1 MALKYT
7 EAPTVAK
14 GAAITS
20 SQWNG
25 LCDALNDRLSKG
37 VADPTWRL
45 HWFWH
50 SLFRNLRNPDASG
63 FTYAPED
70 EWWKIYAHVDTS
82 HTFPV
87 VAAGQ
92 PEGAS
97 LSNPINGFVFGNP
110 SQDIKSEAARL
121 SYDSA
126 DGQGVLLHDTGG
138 NPLNDS
144 RKWAVG
150 IEQRGAVL
158 ETNLDDLSYANALVA
173 ARAHFSMGFHH
184 WVHRSYGGFMAGP
197 EYQGQ
202 CSNYSELPDYTLKFT
217 NTSTST
223 TTTYS
228 TCPGSGVYSYYR
240 GQKDYILLNWDGT
253 VTRLPVSDYTEG
265 PYTSDAYLKHPNGE
279 QLNRALNY
287 FIQPFRGTAAEQA
300 ASGYKVQDKA
310 FDFDTFL
317 QQQYFLAP
325 ARGVAN
331 GSGGVDAVYNI
342 FNWGSNT
349 SANAL
354 GTLNATSST
363 SFATASGFCL
373 AGVLVQRQG
382 GTGEKRFEVLV
393 DGAVVTTVTLPN
405 GDDSKSEWFAS
416 PHNGTVSVRCLD
428 SMGAS
433 DVLEVECAEL
443 MEYLPSNEDAYLVLR
458 LGSAS
463 NLAYDAEGKDAST
476 PKDISDAYF
485 RHGMVHNP
493 NRADVADDNTA
504 LNANPVY
511 RAVAR
516 EVSSRLKMVDRHG
529 LLGYE
534 VNGAGKSVFYF
545 KREAFGLSVA
555 DMFDGLG
562 PSNSIITSGNLIAGR
577 TYKVVGGTSIT
588 YNGGTVNAGSTFTAV
603 SGVDTYTKAGSE
615 EVYEN
620 EGIRATAEPAGYDN
634 RWLMHME
641 SMSYK
646 PSESSA
652 YKPDSYTDI
661 IGYKHDR
668 CAMWSQAWTSPS
680 PAYAKEILK
689 HVTPLP
695 SGILQRSENPPG
707 YRYLLGTHTPDEG
720 YNASGNLIAQ
730 ANGDGSPNNDVCD
743 PLEEDGSEGNCT
755 GMRGHWKSC
764 KIYRPDYQIESA
776 QRVEPAGPNQLPQI
790 KITLT
795 TRLDHNEDAPGTIA
809 NTSASRASYISSD
822 STGATYGGYRTDEN
836 AVVEYLRYVVDNGAN
851 CGQRIG
857 DTAPDA
863 PFDTAINGACMPRFF
878 FTQLLPKVYEDGN
891 SSYDSTDTLMK
902 TEHMSWAETI
912 LRSICEGYVDSAS
925 TAEQLETIDPVT
937 SLATCEDKRLYDYTF
952 ENLMLQANS
961 KQHFRSLTSD
971 LRTDEVKGHG
981 PLPGQP
987 AYADHFNQISRAVNL
1002 LTKARLYLPLSFK
1015 YRTINYSVSQ
1025 QVINGSIRSNE
1036 ATPNCSGGAVWANN
1050 ITSTPTW
1057 TGKTYGSWQTSSYP
1071 GLVTTK
1077 RCRIDQDSAGNC
1089 VLECDRQDGE
1099 FTVGLDRFATDAM
1112 HPDLATLVQDTSK
1125 LGFGVANGYSTTPTI
1140 KTAVAN
1146 SYNGWIG
1153 NSTDPD
1159 DYYHDGSYHD
1169 WVETPNPSA
1178 NSSGIVYY
1186 NTCEVSN
1193 GGEVEAP
1200 DVPVSDYVDTGGTG
1214 SGGNGTFA
1222 EGRRAIYASSAQAFV
1237 TVPLKT

>member
-1 MALKYT
+1 MALEYT
-7 EAPTVAK
+7 RAPTVAK

-20 SQWNG
+20 SQWNK
-25 LCDALNDRLSKG
+25 LCDSLNSRLSKG
-37 VADPTWRL
+37 IADTTWRL
-45 HWFWH
+45 HWYWH

-63 FTYAPED
+63 FNYAPED

-97 LSNPINGFVFGNP
+97 LANPINGFVFGNP
-110 SQDIKSEAARL
+110 DQDIKSEANRL

-126 DGQGVLLHDTGG
+126 DGQGVLLHDTSG
-138 NPLNDS
+138 NPDNDS

-158 ETNLDDLSYANALVA
+158 ESDLDDLSFANALVA

-217 NTSTST
+217 NTSNNT
-223 TTTYS
+223 TTSYS

-240 GQKDYILLNWDGT
+240 GQKDFILLNWDGT
-253 VTRLPVSDYTEG
+253 VTRLDVGNHTEG
-265 PYTSDAYLKHPNGE
+265 PYTSEAYLKHPNGE

-310 FDFDTFL
+310 FDFDSFL
-317 QQQYFLAP
+317 QRQYYLAP

-331 GSGGVDAVYNI
+331 SNGGVDGVYNI

-349 SANAL
+349 SANTF

-382 GTGEKRFEVLV
+382 GTGQKRFEVLV

-416 PHNGTVSVRCLD
+416 PHNGTISVRSLD
-428 SMGAS
+428 AMGAS
-433 DVLEVECAEL
+433 DVLQVECAEL

-458 LGSAS
+458 MGSAS
-463 NLAYDAEGKDAST
+463 NLAYDAEGKDTST

-493 NRADVADDNTA
+493 NRADVANDNTA

-511 RAVAR
+511 RAVAK
-516 EVSSRLKMVDRHG
+516 EVTERLKMVDRHG

-534 VNGAGKSVFYF
+534 VNSAGKSVLYF

-562 PSNSIITSGNLIAGR
+562 PSNAVIASGSLIAGR
-577 TYKVVGGTSIT
+577 TYKVVGGSSVT
-588 YNGGTVNAGSTFTAV
+588 YNGSTVNAGSTFTAV
-603 SGVDTYTKAGSE
+603 SGVDTYTKASTE

-620 EGIRATAEPAGYDN
+620 EGIRAEAEPAGYDN

-646 PSESSA
+646 PSQSSA

-668 CAMWSQAWTSPS
+668 CAMWSLAWASNNST
-680 PAYAKEILK
+680 AKEILA

-720 YNASGNLIAQ
+720 YSASGNLIAQ
-730 ANGDGSPNNDVCD
+730 ANGDGSTGNDLCD
-743 PLEEDGSEGNCT
+743 PLAEDGSEGNCA

-764 KIYRPDYQIESA
+764 QIYRPDYQIESA
-776 QRVEPAGPNQLPQI
+776 ERVEPANPGELPQI

-795 TRLDHNEDAPGTIA
+795 TRLDYNEDAPGSIA
-809 NTSASRASYISSD
+809 NTAASRETYIDDYD
-822 STGATYGGYRTDEN
+822 STGATNGGYRTDEN
-836 AVVEYLRYVVDNGAN
+836 AVVEYLRYAVDGGAN

-863 PFDTAINGACMPRFF
+863 PFDSAINGACMPRFF
-878 FTQLLPKVYEDGN
+878 FTQLMPKVYEDNN
-891 SSYDSTDTLMK
+891 SIYDATDTLMK
-902 TEHMSWAETI
+902 TEHLSWAETI
-912 LRSICEGYVDSAS
+912 LRSVCEGYVDSTS
-925 TAEQLETIDPVT
+925 TSEQLETIDPVT

-952 ENLMLQANS
+952 ENLMLQANE

-981 PLPGQP
+981 PLPGQL
-987 AYADHFNQISRAVNL
+987 AYADHFNQISAAVNL

-1015 YRTINYSVSQ
+1015 FRSITYDNSE
-1025 QVINGSIRSNE
+1025 QVINSAVDSNDTTNDCGS
-1036 ATPNCSGGAVWANN
+1036 GAVWANDL
-1050 ITSTPTW
+1050 TSTPTW
-1057 TGKTYGSWQTSSYP
+1057 TGKTYNAWQTSSVP
-1071 GLVTTK
+1071 GVVATK
-1077 RCRIDQDSAGNC
+1077 RCRIDEDSAGNC
-1089 VLECDRQDGE
+1089 ILECDRLDYE
-1099 FTVGLDRFATDAM
+1099 FTVGLDNFATDAL
-1112 HPDLATLVQDTSK
+1112 PSELATLVQDTSK
-1125 LGFGVANGYSTTPTI
+1125 LGFGVANGYKTVSTI
-1140 KTAVAN
+1140 KTVATEPTA
-1146 SYNGWIG
+1146 WVG
-1153 NSTDPD
+1153 NSNTKSDYQHEGQYWDWIETD
-1159 DYYHDGSYHD
+1159 
-1169 WVETPNPSA
+1169 NPSP
-1178 NSSGIVYY
+1178 NSQGIVYY
-1186 NTCEVSN
+1186 NECQVTN

-1200 DVPVSDYVDTGGTG
+1200 SVPVSDYVDTGGVG
-1214 SGGNGTFA
+1214 AGGNGTFA
-1222 EGRRAIYASSAQAFV
+1222 EARRSIYASSAQAFV
-1237 TVPLKT
+1237 SVPLVN

>member
-1 MALKYT
+1 MALEYT
-7 EAPTVAK
+7 RAPTVAK

-20 SQWNG
+20 SQWNK
-25 LCDALNDRLSKG
+25 LCDALNSRLSKG
-37 VADPTWRL
+37 IADCSWRL
-45 HWFWH
+45 HWYWH

-63 FTYAPED
+63 FNYAPED

-97 LSNPINGFVFGNP
+97 LANPINGFVFGN
-110 SQDIKSEAARL
+110 SDQDIKSEANRL

-138 NPLNDS
+138 NPDNDS

-158 ETNLDDLSYANALVA
+158 ESDLDDLSFANALVA

-202 CSNYSELPDYTLKFT
+202 CSNYSELPNYTLKFT
-217 NTSTST
+217 NTSTNT
-223 TTTYS
+223 TTSYS

-253 VTRLPVSDYTEG
+253 VTRLDVANHTEG
-265 PYTSDAYLKHPNGE
+265 PYTSEAYLKHPNGE

-317 QQQYFLAP
+317 QRQYYLAP
-325 ARGVAN
+325 ARGVSD

-349 SANAL
+349 SANTL

-382 GTGEKRFEVLV
+382 GTGQKRFEVLV
-393 DGAVVTTVTLPN
+393 DGTVVTTVTLPN

-416 PHNGTVSVRCLD
+416 PHNGTISVRSLD
-428 SMGAS
+428 AMGAS

-458 LGSAS
+458 MGSAS
-463 NLAYDAEGKDAST
+463 NLAYDAEGKDTST

-493 NRADVADDNTA
+493 NRPDVANDNTA

-511 RAVAR
+511 RAVAK
-516 EVSSRLKMVDRHG
+516 EVTERLKMVDRHG
-529 LLGYE
+529 LIGYE
-534 VNGAGKSVFYF
+534 VNGAGKSVLYF

-562 PSNSIITSGNLIAGR
+562 PSNAVIASGSLIAGR
-577 TYKVVGGTSIT
+577 TYKVVGGSSVT
-588 YNGGTVNAGSTFTAV
+588 YNGSTVNAGSTFTAV

-646 PSESSA
+646 PSQSSA

-668 CAMWSQAWTSPS
+668 CAMWSLAWTSNNS
-680 PAYAKEILK
+680 TAKEILA

-707 YRYLLGTHTPDEG
+707 YRYLLGTHKPEHG
-720 YNASGNLIAQ
+720 NVSGNLIAQ
-730 ANGDGSPNNDVCD
+730 ANGDGSTNNPVCD
-743 PLEEDGSEGNCT
+743 TTAEDGSEGNCT

-764 KIYRPDYQIESA
+764 QIYRPDYEIESA
-776 QRVEPAGPNQLPQI
+776 ERVEPAGPNQLPQI

-795 TRLDHNEDAPGTIA
+795 TRLDYNEDAPGTVA
-809 NTSASRASYISSD
+809 NTSSSRASYISSD
-822 STGATYGGYRTDEN
+822 STGATHGGYRTDEN
-836 AVVEYLRYVVDNGAN
+836 AVVEYLRYTVDGGAN

-878 FTQLLPKVYEDGN
+878 FTQLMPKVYEDNN
-891 SSYDSTDTLMK
+891 SSYDATDTLMK
-902 TEHMSWAETI
+902 TEHLSWAETI
-912 LRSICEGYVDSAS
+912 LRSVCEGYIDSKS
-925 TAEQLETIDPVT
+925 TAEQMEGTDPQT
-937 SLATCEDKRLYDYTF
+937 GLAVCDDKRLYDYTF
-952 ENLMLQANS
+952 ENLMLQANE

-981 PLPGQP
+981 PLPGQL
-987 AYADHFNQISRAVNL
+987 AYADHFNQISAAVNL
-1002 LTKARLYLPLSFK
+1002 LTRARLYVPLS
-1015 YRTINYSVSQ
+1015 YRRRFIFYNSSESLVGRVDVKQGGTV
-1025 QVINGSIRSNE
+1025 
-1036 ATPNCSGGAVWANN
+1036 NCSNGAVWADD
-1050 ITSTPTW
+1050 ISSVPTW
-1057 TGKTYGSWQTSSYP
+1057 
-1071 GLVTTK
+1071 VHDRTTDWEEFNSPQDSATK
-1077 RCRIDQDSAGNC
+1077 YCRIDEDSAGNC
-1089 VLECDRQDGE
+1089 VLKCVRRDLE
-1099 FTVGLDRFATDAM
+1099 FTVGLNEFSYDTM
-1112 HPDLATLVQDTSK
+1112 NPDLRTLVETTSAV
-1125 LGFGVANGYSTTPTI
+1125 GF
-1140 KTAVAN
+1140 AVADGEN
-1146 SYNGWIG
+1146 TVIHKKRNDLGTQYSGNGG
-1153 NSTDPD
+1153 VS
-1159 DYYHDGSYHD
+1159 DYYHEGSTTWD
-1169 WVETPNPSA
+1169 WQSQNTP
-1178 NSSGIVYY
+1178 SGGGFD
-1186 NTCEVSN
+1186 NTCRVIN
-1193 GGEVEAP
+1193 GDVIIAP
-1200 DVPVSDYVDTGGTG
+1200 AVPVSDYVDTDDT
-1214 SGGNGTFA
+1214 GNGTFA
-1222 EGRRAIYASSAQAFV
+1222 EGNRSIYASSAQAFV
-1237 TVPLKT
+1237 SVPLVT